1 MNYQD
6 ILKKINTLDTKTIIA
21 WAKEVDRKTWIM
33 VAVGVVV
40 FAVLYVFLIG
50 PAWFQRPALIKKV
63 ADVEI
68 QTVRLNAL
76 LPRKPELL
84 KQKEEVKIF
93 IESFQ
98 KRLFREDE
106 MAFLLGRISKIA
118 NDAQVELLSSRP
130 MEQSEA
136 FPAPYGDK
144 YKKFIYL
151 VTVEGG
157 YHQIADLVSRLESS
171 AQYFQIQSLSIV
183 PQASSVGKQ
192 VADIKLMAVSHAG
205 ETSAK

>member
-1 MNYQD
+1 MNIQEV
-6 ILKKINTLDTKTIIA
+6 LKKINTLDAKTILT
-21 WAKEVDRKTWIM
+21 WAKEVDRKVWII
-33 VAVGVVV
+33 VAVGVLG
-40 FAVLYVFLIG
+40 FILLYVFLIG
-50 PAWFQRPALIKKV
+50 PAWFQRPALKKKV

-84 KQKEEVKIF
+84 KQKEEVKLF

-98 KRLFREDE
+98 RRLFREDE

-118 NDAQVELLSSRP
+118 NEAQVELLSSRP

-157 YHQIADLVSRLESS
+157 YHQIADLVSRLESND
-171 AQYFQIQSLSIV
+171 QYFQIQSLSIF
-183 PQASSVGKQ
+183 PQASAVGKQ

-205 ETSAK
+205 ETGAK

>member
-1 MNYQD
+1 MNIQE
-6 ILKKINTLDTKTIIA
+6 ILKKINTLDSKAIIA
-21 WAKEVDRKTWIM
+21 WIKEVDRKVWVI
-33 VAVGVVV
+33 VGVSAVG
-40 FAVLYVFLIG
+40 FILLYVFLIG
-50 PAWFQRPALIKKV
+50 PAWFQRPVLKKKV
-63 ADVEI
+63 ADVEF
-68 QTVRLNAL
+68 QTARLNAL

-84 KQKEEVKIF
+84 KQKEDAKLF

-118 NDAQVELLSSRP
+118 NEAQVELLSSRP

-136 FPAPYGDK
+136 FPAPYGEK

-157 YHQIADLVSRLESS
+157 YHQIADLVSRLESN
-171 AQYFQIQSLSIV
+171 AQYFQIQSLAIF
-183 PQASSVGKQ
+183 PQVSAVGKQ
-192 VADIKLMAVSHAG
+192 IADIKLMAVSHAG